1 MEGLPQSLYTTC
13 NHIVVTGEPDM
24 CGQDRCEK
32 GSGMYANMIDM
43 GHVSG
48 SGGTKYPLAYEPQTG
63 RFFRG

>member
-1 MEGLPQSLYTTC
+1 
-13 NHIVVTGEPDM
+13 M

-63 RFFRG
+63 RFFRGYETPEGIQYIS